1 VLSSGVQ
8 VQDRRWLVLG
18 PGRQVRR
25 PGSTSPLQSL
35 PAFHEFEEQNNFVT
49 LGKRESH
56 LNFPKIHNVG
66 AVWSE
71 Y

>member
-18 PGRQVRR
+18 PGCQVRR

-49 LGKRESH
+49 LGKRV
-56 LNFPKIHNVG
+56 I
-66 AVWSE
+66 
-71 Y
+71 